1 MLSILITSS
10 LSSIVLN
17 ETSIIFDVG
26 FKNEDT
32 ISTIS
37 IIKTI
42 YNKIFVNKGKDRFL
56 EKNMK

>member
-1 MLSILITSS
+1 VTSK
-10 LSSIVLN
+10 
-17 ETSIIFDVG
+17 IFDVG

-42 YNKIFVNKGKDRFL
+42 YNKIFLNKGKDRFL
-56 EKNMK
+56 LKKCKIKNPSY

>member
-1 MLSILITSS
+1 VTSK
-10 LSSIVLN
+10 
-17 ETSIIFDVG
+17 IFDVG

-42 YNKIFVNKGKDRFL
+42 YNKIFLNKGKDRFF
-56 EKNMK
+56 EKKVFFSNFIFLYLGINN

>member
-1 MLSILITSS
+1 VTSK
-10 LSSIVLN
+10 
-17 ETSIIFDVG
+17 IFDVG

-42 YNKIFVNKGKDRFL
+42 YNKIFLNKGKDRFL
-56 EKNMK
+56 LKKCEIKNPSY